1 MTAALFR
8 LTNFN
13 FTFLIRL
20 MPHEPGKISKVGT
33 SSSIPQDRVPL
44 PEPICDMPASQS
56 DPISAPTE
64 PSQASGPTPGGG
76 GTQLKRRRVR
86 SNFAP
91 VHSEDEESD
100 PEEGSDLGS
109 DEEQEDEDLTDIED
123 TMDDVVEDTL
133 QALAPIS
140 PLARSLLTSTLS
152 GRTTTSRTQ
161 PTTSPT
167 TPLGHSRTS
176 SLSLKSLDSSR
187 ASPSTEYERSPSTI
201 TQFSKSP
208 SLDPSQINRTV
219 GNPQQSQLDALRL
232 LGLQMKT
239 PTTTYRRTR
248 GSIARPFKASRS
260 IPYTSRSSKAATRS
274 SW

>member
-33 SSSIPQDRVPL
+33 SSSIPQDRVPQS
-44 PEPICDMPASQS
+44 EPVCDMPASQQ
-56 DPISAPTE
+56 DLIGAPTE
-64 PSQASGPTPGGG
+64 PKQASEPTPVGG
-76 GTQLKRRRVR
+76 GTQLKRRRAR
-86 SNFAP
+86 SSLAP
-91 VHSEDEESD
+91 VYSEDEESD

-109 DEEQEDEDLTDIED
+109 DEEEEPDDLTDIED

-140 PLARSLLTSTLS
+140 PLARSILMSTSNGS
-152 GRTTTSRTQ
+152 ITTSRT
-161 PTTSPT
+161 PLTSLT
-167 TPLGHSRTS
+167 TPLGRSPTS
-176 SLSLKSLDSSR
+176 CPSHKSQDSNSHLSSIESS
-187 ASPSTEYERSPSTI
+187 RSPSTI
-201 TQFSKSP
+201 TQSSRSP

-219 GNPQQSQLDALRL
+219 GNPLANQLAALQSLGVRL
-232 LGLQMKT
+232 KT
-239 PTTTYRRTR
+239 PTRTSRPTR
-248 GSIARPFKASRS
+248 GSTARVSRGSRS
-260 IPYTSRSSKAATRS
+260 IPYGSRSSKAYAPS